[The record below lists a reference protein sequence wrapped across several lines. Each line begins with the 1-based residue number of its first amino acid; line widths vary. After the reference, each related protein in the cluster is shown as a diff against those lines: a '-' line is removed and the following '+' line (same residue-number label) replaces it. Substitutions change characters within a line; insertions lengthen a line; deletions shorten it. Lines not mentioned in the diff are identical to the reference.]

1 MIISFS
7 DIIFFVKDLE
17 NAIELL
23 VDDKTCVLVKETS
36 VLLSTEKGIA
46 PMINYLN
53 NGIDMKDYSVA
64 DKIVGKA
71 AAYLFICAGVKDVYG
86 EVMSTKAMSIFEEYK
101 IPYKYKTKTE
111 KIINRKGDDI
121 CPMEKAVQDID
132 DPVDAYIILKQ
143 KVS

>member
-1 MIISFS
+1 ME
-7 DIIFFVKDLE
+7 DLK
-17 NAIELL
+17 NAIDLL
-23 VDDKTCVLVKETS
+23 TEDKTCILVKGTN
-36 VLLSTEKGIA
+36 VLISSEKGIA

-71 AAYLFICAGVKDVYG
+71 AAYLFICAGIKEVYG

-132 DPVDAYIILKQ
+132 DPVEGYLILKE
-143 KVS
+143 KVQ